1 MQTPVRSEVVSNG
14 EATGRT
20 FRGRMASARLLCFHG
35 SPLVRTDDCGTMYDQ
50 EPWGDIESERAL
62 LEEAVSIARARVS
75 VRICNTG
82 SSGWTFS
89 SGI

>member
-1 MQTPVRSEVVSNG
+1 MPVQAKSSP
-14 EATGRT
+14 TGRQPAAR
-20 FRGRMASARLLCFHG
+20 FGRMASARLLCFHG

-75 VRICNTG
+75 VRIVIVTRAAVG
-82 SSGWTFS
+82 GRQ
-89 SGI
+89 